1 MREPPSDGYRSV
13 PHGDRAALFAV
24 ILGAS
29 ASLEVVPE
37 HRELDPKP
45 VEEFVPGQR
54 TGTRDG
60 RMGLAPLGEG
70 CG

>member
-1 MREPPSDGYRSV
+1 MHEPPSDGYRGV

-24 ILGAS
+24 IMGVS
-29 ASLEVVPE
+29 ASVEVVPE
-37 HRELDPKP
+37 HRELDPEP
-45 VEEFVPGQR
+45 VEEFVPGQG

-60 RMGLAPLGEG
+60 RMRLALLGEG